1 MAIIVPIK
9 LSNGTMIRNLKDF
22 KDSLTNLENI
32 TDILQFIVSG
42 DLENFLKGLGKM
54 DLVEIIQRGKE
65 SKKSPLAIL
74 KELVTSLGIKIEHSE
89 QDNRVSIDI
98 PLSIQE
104 IKEKILGETETCILP
119 PGVVEFNESL
129 ILKSQKH
136 IKGHK
141 TKLVKI
147 SLPSLE
153 VNTDEAVIL
162 EDIDIVSHNNEVA
175 HFYIKKGKVIFK
187 NVRLQRI
194 KIHLEKGIL
203 IIEPGTSI
211 EDVDV
216 GVLIYGGKFEGL
228 ERLKVCNVKQVWKIP
243 QEEETKKIQD
253 IEIKILE
260 PGEIILDEPVLVSGF
275 KVEIS
280 YVGDEPK
287 ARLIS
292 TKSNLFKVTD
302 GGSLIIKNLEIEQ
315 IQTDKSK
322 QSEAKALI
330 EVMKGKLDLVNSTA
344 KNSSNSGIYINSSR
358 ADITG
363 SVIKDNN
370 GSGIVCEGSVVKI
383 EDSFVD
389 NNRTDGI
396 EIVKESKV
404 SVNDSVIR
412 NNESSIVMQDNSKVE
427 IIRTKIEKNG
437 EVGKSYPQVWIENS
451 EVKIREVEVVDSVN
465 GTGIYITKG
474 SKVSVNDSVIRNNE
488 SSIVMQ
494 DNSKVEIIRT
504 KIEKNGEVGKSY
516 PQVWI
521 ENSEVKIR
529 EVEVVDSVNGTGIYI
544 TKGSKVSV
552 NDSVIRNNESSIVM
566 QDNSKVEII
575 RTKIEKNG
583 EVGKSYPQVW
593 IENSECKMEHCS
605 IKENIGSGLGIWII
619 SGNVQIF
626 NSEISANRGGIGIK
640 ETSMVTIKDCK
651 IYENGS
657 NDYNDGIGVYSDNAL
672 VTLENVKTWGN
683 KWGLSV
689 RKEENVKII
698 NCEFKDGRT
707 MNTGCFITTAVIN
720 VLGKS
725 DDCYELNTLRRFR
738 DEWLRFQ
745 KDGEELIREYYEK
758 APTIV
763 EVINKEP
770 ESKNVYRYLWNNY
783 IKRCIELIEEKK
795 YDECKALY
803 IKMIRELERRYLI
816 KF

>member
-22 KDSLTNLENI
+22 KDSLTNPENI

-119 PGVVEFNESL
+119 PGVIEFNESL

-153 VNTDEAVIL
+153 VNTDKEVIL

-253 IEIKILE
+253 IEIRILE

-275 KVEIS
+275 KVKIS

-412 NNESSIVMQDNSKVE
+412 NNKENGISIHDNSKVE

-474 SKVSVNDSVIRNNE
+474 SKVSVNDSVIRNNKGNG
-488 SSIVMQ
+488 INIK
-494 DNSKVEIIRT
+494 DKSKVEITRT
-504 KIEKNGEVGKSY
+504 KIKKNGEVG
-516 PQVWI
+516 Q
-521 ENSEVKIR
+521 
-529 EVEVVDSVNGTGIYI
+529 
-544 TKGSKVSV
+544 
-552 NDSVIRNNESSIVM
+552 
-566 QDNSKVEII
+566 
-575 RTKIEKNG
+575 
-583 EVGKSYPQVW
+583 SYPQVW

-605 IKENIGSGLGIWII
+605 IKENIGSSSGIWII

>member
-253 IEIKILE
+253 IEIRILE

-370 GSGIVCEGSVVKI
+370 GSGIVCEGSVVNI

-412 NNESSIVMQDNSKVE
+412 NNKENGINIKDKSKVE
-427 IIRTKIEKNG
+427 ITRTKIEKNG
-437 EVGKSYPQVWIENS
+437 EVGQ
-451 EVKIREVEVVDSVN
+451 
-465 GTGIYITKG
+465 
-474 SKVSVNDSVIRNNE
+474 
-488 SSIVMQ
+488 
-494 DNSKVEIIRT
+494 
-504 KIEKNGEVGKSY
+504 SY